1 MERIVMLCLPH
12 VVILQGPQTPVSAAG
27 ADQRHSQERNKS
39 PAVEYD
45 FMKRTAK
52 PGICGSICVLKVI
65 FVLIE

>member
-1 MERIVMLCLPH
+1 MSAPCGH
-12 VVILQGPQTPVSAAG
+12 FTGQQTLVSAAG

-52 PGICGSICVLKVI
+52 PSICGSTCVLKVI